1 MLTAEQRERVA
12 AMDLLLA
19 PILRHMPDVQL
30 CDMARL
36 RHPPRTKAVADWA
49 EMADAR
55 ATEYLQRYRA
65 MTGRDDASAAIGA
78 DESCT
83 KIVQEAE
90 LAVNETGTVPVDARS
105 NRINSSQIESTK
117 HHRGGHL
124 AGAKVP
130 APDGVGAAQLELCAV
145 EWNQLAAASEW
156 GFKQIRKLT
165 DARRKK
171 LQDLLSEHGL
181 AGWREG
187 LGKVRD
193 SSFLGGANER
203 EWTANFDF
211 VIDEEHFQRLLEGN
225 YDDRTDQINRLAGAT

>member
-1 MLTAEQRERVA
+1 M
-12 AMDLLLA
+12 
-19 PILRHMPDVQL
+19 
-30 CDMARL
+30 
-36 RHPPRTKAVADWA
+36 
-49 EMADAR
+49 
-55 ATEYLQRYRA
+55 
-65 MTGRDDASAAIGA
+65 
-78 DESCT
+78 
-83 KIVQEAE
+83 
-90 LAVNETGTVPVDARS
+90 
-105 NRINSSQIESTK
+105 
-117 HHRGGHL
+117 
-124 AGAKVP
+124 
-130 APDGVGAAQLELCAV
+130 